1 MEYTWVI
8 LIKIGQ
14 CVGKRLL
21 NLYKIPFDIADF
33 KWYNMYIVAYV
44 EVFCMDRLGG
54 DRYCSMSDEEVVALC
69 QNGDEEALNH
79 IIARYRNCVYSKAN
93 TYFLAGAEK
102 EDIAQEGMIGLYKA
116 VQEYKPDGASSF
128 KSFAYLCVSRQIL
141 SAVKAA
147 SRKKHIPLNSYV
159 SLSESGTEIDSDESR
174 SISVEEK
181 NPEDI
186 VIGQERQNLLEI
198 KINTVLS
205 KLELQVFMYY
215 IEGMSYTEISDLVG
229 KPVKS
234 IDNALCRIKKKL
246 SGALDEDIRL

>member
-1 MEYTWVI
+1 
-8 LIKIGQ
+8 
-14 CVGKRLL
+14 
-21 NLYKIPFDIADF
+21 
-33 KWYNMYIVAYV
+33 
-44 EVFCMDRLGG
+44 MDRLGG
-54 DRYCSMSDEEVVALC
+54 DKFCSMSDEEVVSLC
-69 QNGDEEALNH
+69 QSGDEDALNH

-102 EDIAQEGMIGLYKA
+102 EDLVQEGMIGLYKA

-141 SAVKAA
+141 TAVKAA
-147 SRKKHIPLNSYV
+147 GRKKHLPLNSYV
-159 SLSESGTEIDSDESR
+159 SLSETGGELDGEETH
-174 SISVEEK
+174 SISIEEK

-186 VIGQERQNLLEI
+186 VIGQESQSLLEV
-198 KINTVLS
+198 KVNAVLS

-246 SGALDEDIRL
+246 TGALEEDIRL

>member
-1 MEYTWVI
+1 
-8 LIKIGQ
+8 
-14 CVGKRLL
+14 
-21 NLYKIPFDIADF
+21 
-33 KWYNMYIVAYV
+33 
-44 EVFCMDRLGG
+44 MDRLGG
-54 DRYCSMSDEEVVALC
+54 DKFCSMSDEEVVSLC
-69 QNGDEEALNH
+69 QSGDEDALNH

-102 EDIAQEGMIGLYKA
+102 EDLVQEGMIGLYKA

-141 SAVKAA
+141 TAVKAA
-147 SRKKHIPLNSYV
+147 GRKKHLPLNSYV
-159 SLSESGTEIDSDESR
+159 SLSETGGELDGEETH
-174 SISVEEK
+174 SISIEEK

-186 VIGQERQNLLEI
+186 VIGQESQSLLEV
-198 KINTVLS
+198 KVNAVLS

-215 IEGMSYTEISDLVG
+215 SEGLSYTEISALVG

-246 SGALDEDIRL
+246 STALNEDNRL